1 MDRVMRILFI
11 DLVIEEKVLICIIFF
26 FFFKGKLT
34 FLMRKKG

>member
-26 FFFKGKLT
+26 FFKGKLT